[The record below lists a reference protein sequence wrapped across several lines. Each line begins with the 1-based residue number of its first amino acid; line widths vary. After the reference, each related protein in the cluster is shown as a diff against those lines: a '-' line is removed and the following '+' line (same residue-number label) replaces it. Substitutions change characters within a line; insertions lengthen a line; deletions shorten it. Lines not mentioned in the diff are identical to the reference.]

1 MDNLTLILSDDETK
15 KEITCEIL
23 NVFEIEN
30 RKYISLL
37 PTEQMEDQGQIEI
50 QLYRYEEDADQ
61 DRIQIIPIISDLDYD
76 EAPAFLE
83 TLLQ

>member
-1 MDNLTLILSDDETK
+1 MDNLTLILTDDETK
-15 KEITCEIL
+15 KEITCEVL

-37 PTEQMEDQGQIEI
+37 PTEQMKGPGQIEI

-61 DRIQIIPIISDLDYD
+61 DRIQIIPIISDLEYD
-76 EAPAFLE
+76 EATTFLE

>member
-1 MDNLTLILSDDETK
+1 MDFFIYTKYFTLSK

-61 DRIQIIPIISDLDYD
+61 DRIQIIPIISDLEYD
-76 EAPAFLE
+76 EATAFLE

>member
-1 MDNLTLILSDDETK
+1 MDNLTLILKDDDTQ

-30 RKYISLL
+30 RKYITLL
-37 PTEQMEDQGQIEI
+37 PTEQTSDQNQIEI
-50 QLYRYEEDADQ
+50 QLYRYEEDPDQ
-61 DRIQIIPIISDLDYD
+61 DRIQIIPIASDLEYD
-76 EAPAFLE
+76 EAMAFLD

>member
-1 MDNLTLILSDDETK
+1 MDNLTLILTDDETN
-15 KEITCEIL
+15 KEITCEVL

-37 PTEQMEDQGQIEI
+37 PTEQMKDPGQIEI

-61 DRIQIIPIISDLDYD
+61 DRIQIIPIISDLEYD
-76 EAPAFLE
+76 EATTLLE